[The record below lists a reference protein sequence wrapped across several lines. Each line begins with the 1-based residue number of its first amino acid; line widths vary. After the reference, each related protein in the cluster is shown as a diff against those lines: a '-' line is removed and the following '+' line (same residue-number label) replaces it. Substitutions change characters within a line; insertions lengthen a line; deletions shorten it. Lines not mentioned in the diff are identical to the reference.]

1 MLYIRNRSM
10 GKKVL
15 LLFLLMVTGSIVS
28 AQTNSKKNPFVL
40 FTGLVLT
47 SDSLQPIPY
56 VAVRSSRRGLIGYSD
71 ENGYF
76 DVVVKRGD
84 TIEFQQME
92 KVSTSHV
99 VPDTLKASRYNVVKL
114 MTQDTI
120 HLAAIFIRA
129 LPPKSLFYHEFVTKD
144 IPDDALERARKNL
157 ESEALKE
164 ELRLRPA
171 DAQASQ
177 QLLAQT
183 RANQL
188 YYYKQAPPQ
197 NYLSPVAWMQFF
209 EAWKRGD
216 FKKKKKAKPAY
227 VSPY

>member
-1 MLYIRNRSM
+1 MRKRIVLIFLMLLI
-10 GKKVL
+10 GKFSL
-15 LLFLLMVTGSIVS
+15 
-28 AQTNSKKNPFVL
+28 AQSDGRKNPFVL

-47 SDSLQPIPY
+47 SDSLQPIPF

-120 HLAAIFIRA
+120 HLSAIFIRA

-171 DAQASQ
+171 DAHASQ

-216 FKKKKKAKPAY
+216 FKKKKVQKPSY

>member
-1 MLYIRNRSM
+1 MRKRFVLIFLM
-10 GKKVL
+10 L
-15 LLFLLMVTGSIVS
+15 LLGKSAS
-28 AQTNSKKNPFVL
+28 AQSDGRKNPFVL

-47 SDSLQPIPY
+47 SDSLQPIPF

-76 DVVVKRGD
+76 DVIVKRGD

-157 ESEALKE
+157 ENEALKE

-171 DAQASQ
+171 DAHASQ

-216 FKKKKKAKPAY
+216 FKKKKKVQKPSY